1 MGFVRSPV
9 HDELWTPCLRYALPQ
24 DSLCLSHLE
33 GLEGSILGLASLQS
47 QQRFRHVI
55 DLQHRSR
62 IVRERK
68 LRRGA
73 AIEGERAVRESY
85 PHLEKA
91 LREIFARRHVV
102 GLDSNEG
109 ASEGS
114 AQAEGEGNAGAGA
127 ESNAPLEKRAEA

>member
-1 MGFVRSPV
+1 
-9 HDELWTPCLRYALPQ
+9 
-24 DSLCLSHLE
+24 LSHLE

-91 LREIFARRHVV
+91 LREIFACRHVVGPDV

-109 ASEGS
+109 ASEVS
-114 AQAEGEGNAGAGA
+114 AQAEREREVGAGA